1 MSAAQSNALDAIGF
15 QLLAALEKY
24 EADVAAMIASW
35 PDLERY
41 HAVSEQVEHIRM
53 YSSALQDVRVQW
65 VEVLIT
71 HAELVHFLW
80 KAQYGKPDGTPERIG
95 TVRAHHADAVLALRN
110 RCVRAMTRPQHAG
123 P

>member
-1 MSAAQSNALDAIGF
+1 MSAAASNALDAIGL
-15 QLLAALEKY
+15 QLLAALDSY

-41 HAVSEQVEHIRM
+41 HAVSEQVENIRM

-71 HAELVHFLW
+71 HAELVHCLW
-80 KAQYGKPDGTPERIG
+80 KAQYGQPDGAQGLED
-95 TVRAHHADAVLALRN
+95 VRVHHADAVLTLRN
-110 RCVRAMTRPQHAG
+110 RCLRAMARAQQPEG
-123 P
+123 